1 MVCCRGEGE
10 RSPAWCV
17 GSKTQEAT
25 GSVNERDKWTQMEFL
40 WGGT

>member
-17 GSKTQEAT
+17 GRQDAT
-25 GSVNERDKWTQMEFL
+25 GSVNERDKWAQMEFL